1 MKPKYRH
8 SSIAHSPPAGRSSLL
23 AALLC
28 LVVAITA
35 GCGTVQVELESNFP
49 VPLVE
54 PLPATVG
61 IVISEDLLSFRH
73 DEEIA
78 DAGSYELTLGR
89 APVDLFNSLGTG
101 VFGSYQLLESV
112 PEDGAFDGYLRP
124 NIQQIQFAVP
134 KQTRSEYYEVWIRF
148 DFEFLDEEGTPLSNW
163 MLPSYGK
170 ANEGDYGNAGAALQ
184 AAALSACRD
193 AMAFFSLN
201 LSSQP
206 NAKPWLE
213 QTLGG
218 ANSAAPPAISKE
230 ETR

>member
-89 APVDLFNSLGTG
+89 APIDLFNSLGAG
-101 VFGSYQLLESV
+101 VFGSYHGLVEIASRFIPLIPNPSAQLGLNALAE
-112 PEDGAFDGYLRP
+112 
-124 NIQQIQFAVP
+124 
-134 KQTRSEYYEVWIRF
+134 T
-148 DFEFLDEEGTPLSNW
+148 
-163 MLPSYGK
+163 
-170 ANEGDYGNAGAALQ
+170 NE
-184 AAALSACRD
+184 
-193 AMAFFSLN
+193 
-201 LSSQP
+201 P
-206 NAKPWLE
+206 
-213 QTLGG
+213 
-218 ANSAAPPAISKE
+218 
-230 ETR
+230 